1 MDRERIIL
9 HIDLDYFFA
18 QAEEKRKPEYA
29 EKPLVVCVYTDMEK
43 DRGVVST
50 ANYIARKYGVRS
62 GMPIFQ
68 AKKLLAGKN
77 AVFVPGDYEL
87 YEKTSLG
94 IAGIVSGYGDAFEQT
109 SIDEFTL
116 DISSAGNYR
125 KAEGIAKQIKKD
137 VADKYGL
144 TCSIGIGPNRLIAK
158 MASDFSKP
166 DGLTVVKPDKVQEFL
181 DPLDVDEIPGIGRK
195 TKEYFAVKGIRTIR
209 DLRETDA
216 TLLVEEFGKLM
227 GGWLYSVAR
236 GIDESP
242 VGIFE
247 EQKQF
252 SRIKT
257 LKAPASELHIIEK
270 ETDDLV
276 KSVAEELEREEM
288 VCRTVG
294 INAVDVNMKAH
305 TRSRTLSHPTRDAEA
320 IKKAVVELYGELL
333 GDLEFP
339 LRRVGVKVEKLES
352 RKGQKKLGEF

>member
-1 MDRERIIL
+1 MDKKRIIL

-29 EKPLVVCVYTDMEK
+29 ERPLVVCVYTDMERG
-43 DRGVVST
+43 RGVVST

-68 AKKLLAGKN
+68 AKKLLAGKD

-116 DISSAGNYR
+116 DISSAGDCK
-125 KAEGIAKQIKKD
+125 KAEAVAKQIKNK
-137 VADKYGL
+137 VAGKYGL

-166 DGLTVVKPDKVQEFL
+166 DGLTVVGPEKVQEFL

-195 TKEYFAVKGIRTIR
+195 TKEYFAAKGIRTIK

-216 TLLVEEFGKLM
+216 TLLAEEFGKLM

-257 LKAPASELHIIEK
+257 LRGPTTNAGIIGGEIDELVRDMVNEMQ
-270 ETDDLV
+270 E
-276 KSVAEELEREEM
+276 EEM

-294 INAVDVNMKAH
+294 INAVDINMKAH
-305 TRSRTLSHPTRDAEA
+305 TRSRTLFHPTRDFDV
-320 IKKAVVELYGELL
+320 IKKTAVSLYEELTGEL
-333 GDLEFP
+333 DVP
-339 LRRVGVKVEKLES
+339 LRRIGVKVEKLES
-352 RKGQKKLGEF
+352 RRGQKKLGEF